1 MQEKIIK
8 ILAILPFILAFSYLV
23 YLPLGEGSLNLQ
35 DIFLIAFVLTSAVW
49 VKRKLNSN
57 KIKILLKNSLPV
69 LLLLFL
75 LNLSILFSFLANA
88 SNGLISSLGY
98 YKSLFL
104 LPILFALL
112 LKILKKE
119 KIINGQTVFKGYF
132 LYGCF
137 LSFWG
142 IGYLFIGRIT
152 FDGRLK
158 IFFQSP
164 NQLAMSLAIGIII
177 GVFLIKNKLKNQQA
191 RSAFLLAALTSIQ
204 AICLF
209 YTQSIGAMGGLAGA
223 LVLVIIYE
231 SKANWKKIYYALL
244 IILSLGSLFFLLFH
258 PQMEYG
264 YPAHKNKLPDSI
276 DSRKAIYQA
285 AAEINR
291 DYFPFGVG
299 LGNFQEKYL
308 AYQEKFPPY
317 PQWAVPHAHNFW
329 LYLSVEIGI
338 LGLLSLAVLVF
349 LKLYQF
355 LIKKNPEN
363 MLRAALLAYFI
374 IHSLADVPFVKNDL
388 ALIFWT
394 ILLL

>member
-8 ILAILPFILAFSYLV
+8 TLAILPFILAFSYLV
-23 YLPLGEGSLNLQ
+23 YLPLGKGSLNLQ
-35 DIFLIAFVLTSAVW
+35 DIFLIAFVLSGAAW
-49 VKRKLNSN
+49 VKQKLNSS
-57 KIKILLKNSLPV
+57 KTKSLLKNNLPA

-75 LNLSILFSFLANA
+75 LNLSIIFSFLANIN
-88 SNGLISSLGY
+88 SGLLSSLGY

-119 KIINGQTVFKGYF
+119 KIIRRQAIFKGYF
-132 LYGCF
+132 LYCCF

-142 IGYLFIGRIT
+142 IYYLLMDRIT

-164 NQLAMSLAIGIII
+164 NQLAMSLAVGIII
-177 GVFLIKNKLKNQQA
+177 GSFLIKNKLKNQQA
-191 RSAFLLAALTSIQ
+191 QSAFLLAALISIQ
-204 AICLF
+204 AVCLF

-223 LVLVIIYE
+223 LILVIIYE
-231 SKANWKKIYYALL
+231 SKISWRKFYYALL
-244 IILSLGSLFFLLFH
+244 IALSLGSVLFLFFH
-258 PQMEYG
+258 PPMEYDSQEQKDK
-264 YPAHKNKLPDSI
+264 PPDSI

-285 AAEINR
+285 AAEINQ
-291 DYFPFGVG
+291 DYFPFGIG
-299 LGNFQEKYL
+299 LGNFQENYL
-308 AYQEKFPPY
+308 TYQEKFPPY

-329 LYLSVEIGI
+329 LYLSLEIGV
-338 LGLLSLAVLVF
+338 LGLLSLAILVF
-349 LKLYQF
+349 LRLYQF
-355 LIKKNPEN
+355 LIKKTPEN

-374 IHSLADVPFVKNDL
+374 IHGLADVPFVKNDL

-394 ILLL
+394 VLIL